1 MANKSR
7 QKNASSPSPPVIN
20 TAQGTNRHREAL
32 RRRGGDA
39 GHDAA
44 VGDLPREVDAREGP
58 RAGVDHRREH
68 VPRFSFFPFFFLID
82 RKDRAKLV
90 DDKNKLF
97 IELELLISVPASF
110 PFPLAQNVFSYVL
123 FYFRAHPLKGM
134 MQKRSRLLGQK
145 ADAENLNRRF
155 NIIKTELAWKC

>member
-1 MANKSR
+1 MCEKSLNLANKSR
-7 QKNASSPSPPVIN
+7 KKNASSPSPPAIN

-44 VGDLPREVDAREGP
+44 VGDLPREVHAREGA

-68 VPRFSFFPFFFLID
+68 VPGFSFFLSFFLID

-97 IELELLISVPASF
+97 IELDLLISNIGSRIF
-110 PFPLAQNVFSYVL
+110 PFSPCTKLIFIRSVL
-123 FYFRAHPLKGM
+123 FSRASA
-134 MQKRSRLLGQK
+134 KRN
-145 ADAENLNRRF
+145 DAEKIEIARPKSRRR
-155 NIIKTELAWKC
+155 KPE